1 MSICLGVIK
10 TVGVTSLGIYTGMVT
25 TSTILLYNRPCKEI
39 FGSKEESLSTHPS
52 IAQKIVSKLSKIALG
67 LLTIS
72 GICFGAAYYDVPASH
87 KHPYILY
94 AALVTPLTYLYGMG
108 LTFFCPVK
116 GCVPPPKH
124 HPSDLQNTTT
134 TNGAAEEAKC
144 PVSGQTAESSS
155 SSATGASCPFS
166 KLAST
171 KSTNYCPLH
180 FNISTHLIVL
190 SLLSTVGFAQSV
202 FGLYGEGQL
211 A

>member
-1 MSICLGVIK
+1 MSVCLGIIK

-39 FGSKEESLSTHPS
+39 FGSKEESLSSHPS

-72 GICFGAAYYDVPASH
+72 GICFGAAYYDVPSHH

-124 HPSDLQNTTT
+124 HPSDLQNNTSATTS
-134 TNGAAEEAKC
+134 TNEPKC
-144 PVSGQTAESSS
+144 PVSGQSGQSS
-155 SSATGASCPFS
+155 TGEASCPFS
-166 KLAST
+166 KLASQ

-190 SLLSTVGFAQSV
+190 SLLTTVGFAQSV
-202 FGLYGEGQL
+202 FGLYGEGQF